1 MAVMSTKK
9 TGTNITSWEY
19 YIVGKKD
26 WNRYENILLVETQSS
41 TSIFTDTQGK
51 NTSKEVFS
59 DKTPIKLLKNESY
72 NINGKVHAKVQIGR
86 VTGFLPIN
94 KLSKPPRNTTEKEDI
109 ALQNLN
115 EAIAERNTGKKGVCV
130 LVKNKGK
137 VVFTFMD
144 VIGGRTF
151 KGTPKA
157 DFSLINSKKQEVCF
171 ISHKDGGGA
180 KAYQQYVS
188 LTGGAQ
194 DNVNQHP
201 IVKDFL
207 SRLTMELDEI
217 TKYKKRPMRIIPFN
231 SIVGI
236 SLMNYSI
243 WGNDY
248 IKNRNFGK
256 EHCNFIAQ
264 GTPKLIEANPRDKP
278 KDCGIAYE
286 LQFSEG
292 IEISGDVSHFK
303 TGGYEP
309 VIFGRYS
316 SNRKFYVNN
325 VTYNDV
331 RILIAP
337 KILVGSSGYEV

>member
-59 DKTPIKLLKNESY
+59 NKTPIKLLKNESY

-86 VTGFLPIN
+86 VIGFLPIN

-171 ISHKDGGGA
+171 ISH
-180 KAYQQYVS
+180 
-188 LTGGAQ
+188 
-194 DNVNQHP
+194 
-201 IVKDFL
+201 
-207 SRLTMELDEI
+207 
-217 TKYKKRPMRIIPFN
+217 
-231 SIVGI
+231 
-236 SLMNYSI
+236 
-243 WGNDY
+243 Y

-264 GTPKLIEANPRDKP
+264 GTPKLIEANSRDKP

-292 IEISGDVSHFK
+292 IEISGDISHFK

>member
-19 YIVGKKD
+19 YVVGKND
-26 WNRYENILLVETQSS
+26 WNRYEKILLVETASP
-41 TSIFTDTQGK
+41 TSIFTDSQGK
-51 NTSKEVFS
+51 TTSKEVFTN
-59 DKTPIKLLKNESY
+59 KTPLKLLENKSY

-86 VTGFLPIN
+86 ITGFLPIT

-115 EAIAERNTGKKGVCV
+115 EAIAERNVGKKGVCV

-144 VIGGRTF
+144 VIGARTF

-207 SRLTMELDEI
+207 SRLTMELDNVS
-217 TKYKKRPMRIIPFN
+217 KYRKRPMRKIPFD
-231 SIVGI
+231 SSGI

-248 IKNRNFGK
+248 GKNFGK

-292 IEISGDVSHFK
+292 IEISGDISHFK
-303 TGGYEP
+303 SNGYEP
-309 VIFGRYS
+309 VIFGRYTS
-316 SNRKFYVNN
+316 GRKFYVNN
-325 VTYNDV
+325 VIYNDV

-337 KILVGSSGYEV
+337 KILVGSSGYEI